1 MAHTQMR
8 QPPAVVRTGT
18 AAVLAGLTFLGGFA
32 ALTRY
37 ETVMPEGVTMRT
49 GELCIVLDRWTV
61 GVKPC
66 TEEAALRR
74 ERQRSV
80 SQRAKP
86 PDSKEALLRRIVEP
100 VVEFM
105 DTHWLPAMVGRVCH

>member
-8 QPPAVVRTGT
+8 QLPAVVRTGT

-37 ETVMPEGVTMRT
+37 ETMMPEGVTMRM
-49 GELCIVLDRWTV
+49 GELCIVLDRWAV
-61 GVKPC
+61 EAKPC
-66 TEEAALRR
+66 TEEAIIRR
-74 ERQRSV
+74 ERKRSE
-80 SQRAKP
+80 SQRAET
-86 PDSKEALLRRIVEP
+86 PDPEEALLHRIVEL

-105 DTHWLPAMVGRVCH
+105 DAHWLPMVASRI